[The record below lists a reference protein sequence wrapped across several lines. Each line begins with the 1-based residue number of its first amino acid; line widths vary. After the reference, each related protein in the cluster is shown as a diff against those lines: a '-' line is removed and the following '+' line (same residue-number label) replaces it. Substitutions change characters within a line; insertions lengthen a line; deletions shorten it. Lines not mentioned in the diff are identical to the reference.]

1 MTDFCISA
9 GSICNKSAQFGALRT
24 IAAPSRVQPV
34 TIQRNS
40 ARCVGL
46 VHFCGINL
54 QQFGTIRR
62 AATDCSTIAG
72 SICNNSVHFGADR
85 RIGALRLDQSVT
97 IRRNSARCDGLQHFR
112 GINLQQFGAIR
123 RADGLQNFRGINL
136 QQFGTIRRSATDCCT
151 FTGSI
156 CNNSAQFGALRRIGA
171 LLRDQSVTIWCNSAR
186 CDGLQHFRG
195 TNL

>member
-1 MTDFCISA
+1 MDQLLPIAPAGAIRRNWLGTIALTGAIRRAVTDCCISA

-34 TIQRNS
+34 TIQRKS
-40 ARCVGL
+40 ARCVIS

-54 QQFGTIRR
+54 QQFRTIRR

-72 SICNNSVHFGADR
+72 PICNNSVHFGADG

-112 GINLQQFGAIR
+112 GINLQQFGAIG
-123 RADGLQNFRGINL
+123 AL
-136 QQFGTIRRSATDCCT
+136 TDCRT
-151 FTGSI
+151 FAGSI
-156 CNNSAQFGALRRIGA
+156 CNNSAQFGALRRIAA
-171 LLRDQSVTIWCNSAR
+171 LSPVQSATIRGHSAR
-186 CDGLQHFRG
+186 
-195 TNL
+195 